1 MGASNTWMRSTAS
14 QSAVTGGKRKV
25 RRVLIV
31 DDHPI
36 VRQGLRRVMENE
48 DDLDV
53 CGEAETAR
61 DARAAIKEQTPDV
74 IIADISLKQGDGI
87 ELVRD
92 VRAHHPQLPI
102 LVLSMH
108 DEAIYAERM
117 LSAGANG
124 YIMKQAAS
132 EQFLVAL
139 RRVLDG
145 GIYVSEAVGNNMIQ
159 KFAAGGSY
167 ISANPIDRLS
177 NRELQILHM
186 IGKGMS
192 TRETAHSLNL
202 SIKTVESH
210 RQRIKRKLNL
220 STGTQLVQYAVNWF
234 TVARTAGATAASLLP
249 PKRIPSRCADPRA
262 SPPIA
267 SNPRAGRRWRARV
280 AAARRRAG
288 ARPHPARTRWPSHC
302 SRRAAARRPAP
313 RSLRGT
319 FARVDSPQPPSP
331 GRPIAPRRPAA
342 HRRRRRDGT

>member
-1 MGASNTWMRSTAS
+1 MAASSAWVRSSVTQSGINSSGLNT
-14 QSAVTGGKRKV
+14 GKRRV

-36 VRQGLRRVMENE
+36 VRQGLRRIMENE
-48 DDLDV
+48 DDLNV
-53 CGEAETAR
+53 CGEVETAR
-61 DARAAIKEQTPDV
+61 DARTAIKQLSPDV
-74 IIADISLKQGDGI
+74 IIADISLKQSDGI

-92 VRAHHPQLPI
+92 VRAHYPQLPI

-108 DEAIYAERM
+108 DESIYAERM

-132 EQFLVAL
+132 EQFLISL

-167 ISANPIDRLS
+167 VSANPIDRLS

-192 TRETAHSLNL
+192 TRETAQTLNL

-220 STGTQLVQYAVNWF
+220 HSGTQLVQYAVNWF
-234 TVARTAGATAASLLP
+234 T
-249 PKRIPSRCADPRA
+249 
-262 SPPIA
+262 
-267 SNPRAGRRWRARV
+267 GREA
-280 AAARRRAG
+280 
-288 ARPHPARTRWPSHC
+288 
-302 SRRAAARRPAP
+302 
-313 RSLRGT
+313 
-319 FARVDSPQPPSP
+319 
-331 GRPIAPRRPAA
+331 
-342 HRRRRRDGT
+342 RDGAKDAPSATGT

>member
-1 MGASNTWMRSTAS
+1 MAASNSWVGSSVSPAGTA
-14 QSAVTGGKRKV
+14 QGKRRV
-25 RRVLIV
+25 RRVLLV

-36 VRQGLRRVMENE
+36 VRQGLRRVMDNE
-48 DDLDV
+48 DDLTV

-61 DARAAIKEQTPDV
+61 DARTAIKELNPDV
-74 IIADISLKQGDGI
+74 MIADISLKQGDGI

-132 EQFLVAL
+132 EQFLVSL

-192 TRETAHSLNL
+192 TRETALSLNL

-234 TVARTAGATAASLLP
+234 TGREATPAQAATP
-249 PKRIPSRCADPRA
+249 GP
-262 SPPIA
+262 
-267 SNPRAGRRWRARV
+267 
-280 AAARRRAG
+280 AAAVPDAG
-288 ARPHPARTRWPSHC
+288 PGAPDPH
-302 SRRAAARRPAP
+302 
-313 RSLRGT
+313 G
-319 FARVDSPQPPSP
+319 
-331 GRPIAPRRPAA
+331 
-342 HRRRRRDGT
+342 

>member
-1 MGASNTWMRSTAS
+1 MPDSVGSATGLGMKFMAYRVNILGAVIEILGNTPSGTVVNVTGAKPRLRLRYDKEGRFMEETSMPVSNPTWTRSGVVAS
-14 QSAVTGGKRKV
+14 GIIGGKRRA

-36 VRQGLRRVMENE
+36 VRQGLRRVMEAEE
-48 DDLDV
+48 DLTV
-53 CGEAETAR
+53 CGEAETVR
-61 DARAAIKEQTPDV
+61 DARVAIKDLNPEV
-74 IIADISLKQGDGI
+74 MIADISLKQGDGI

-92 VRAHHPQLPI
+92 VRAHYPQLPI

-108 DEAIYAERM
+108 DETIYAERM
-117 LSAGANG
+117 LAAGANG

-132 EQFLVAL
+132 EQFLIAL

-220 STGTQLVQYAVNWF
+220 STGTQLVQYAINWF
-234 TVARTAGATAASLLP
+234 SSRKLQQGDAPPAAPAASATP
-249 PKRIPSRCADPRA
+249 E
-262 SPPIA
+262 
-267 SNPRAGRRWRARV
+267 
-280 AAARRRAG
+280 
-288 ARPHPARTRWPSHC
+288 
-302 SRRAAARRPAP
+302 
-313 RSLRGT
+313 
-319 FARVDSPQPPSP
+319 
-331 GRPIAPRRPAA
+331 
-342 HRRRRRDGT
+342 

>member
-1 MGASNTWMRSTAS
+1 MNMSSTA
-14 QSAVTGGKRKV
+14 ARVVATPPGNVMTKRNA
-25 RRVLIV
+25 RRILIV

-36 VRQGLRRVMENE
+36 VRQGLRRLMENE
-48 DDLDV
+48 EDLIV
-53 CGEAETAR
+53 CGEVETAR
-61 DARAAIKEQTPDV
+61 DARTAIKELSPDAV
-74 IIADISLKQGDGI
+74 IVDISLKQGDGI

-92 VRAHHPQLPI
+92 VRAHYATLPM

-132 EQFLVAL
+132 EQFLASL

-145 GIYVSEAVGNNMIQ
+145 GIYVSEAVGSNMIQ
-159 KFAAGGSY
+159 KFASGGAY

-192 TRETAHSLNL
+192 TRETANSLNL

-220 STGTQLVQYAVNWF
+220 NTGAQLVQYAVNWF
-234 TVARTAGATAASLLP
+234 
-249 PKRIPSRCADPRA
+249 
-262 SPPIA
+262 
-267 SNPRAGRRWRARV
+267 AGRE
-280 AAARRRAG
+280 
-288 ARPHPARTRWPSHC
+288 PAN
-302 SRRAAARRPAP
+302 
-313 RSLRGT
+313 
-319 FARVDSPQPPSP
+319 
-331 GRPIAPRRPAA
+331 
-342 HRRRRRDGT
+342 

>member
-1 MGASNTWMRSTAS
+1 
-14 QSAVTGGKRKV
+14 
-25 RRVLIV
+25 
-31 DDHPI
+31 
-36 VRQGLRRVMENE
+36 
-48 DDLDV
+48 
-53 CGEAETAR
+53 
-61 DARAAIKEQTPDV
+61 
-74 IIADISLKQGDGI
+74 
-87 ELVRD
+87 VRD

-234 TVARTAGATAASLLP
+234 TGREDRGRGNGESAAPETQPGAT
-249 PKRIPSRCADPRA
+249 
-262 SPPIA
+262 
-267 SNPRAGRRWRARV
+267 
-280 AAARRRAG
+280 
-288 ARPHPARTRWPSHC
+288 
-302 SRRAAARRPAP
+302 
-313 RSLRGT
+313 
-319 FARVDSPQPPSP
+319 
-331 GRPIAPRRPAA
+331 
-342 HRRRRRDGT
+342 

>member
-1 MGASNTWMRSTAS
+1 MNMAASSTWIRSSTPSGVNA
-14 QSAVTGGKRKV
+14 GKRRV

-36 VRQGLRRVMENE
+36 VRQGLRRIMENE
-48 DDLDV
+48 EDLVV

-61 DARAAIKEQTPDV
+61 DARTAIKELNPDV
-74 IIADISLKQGDGI
+74 MIADISLKQSDGI

-92 VRAHHPQLPI
+92 VRAHYPQLPI

-108 DEAIYAERM
+108 DETIYAERM

-132 EQFLVAL
+132 EQFLVSL

-192 TRETAHSLNL
+192 TRETAESLNL

-234 TVARTAGATAASLLP
+234 TGREAT
-249 PKRIPSRCADPRA
+249 
-262 SPPIA
+262 
-267 SNPRAGRRWRARV
+267 
-280 AAARRRAG
+280 
-288 ARPHPARTRWPSHC
+288 T
-302 SRRAAARRPAP
+302 PAP
-313 RSLRGT
+313 
-319 FARVDSPQPPSP
+319 QPSEGSTP
-331 GRPIAPRRPAA
+331 
-342 HRRRRRDGT
+342 

>member
-1 MGASNTWMRSTAS
+1 MADSSSWTRA
-14 QSAVTGGKRKV
+14 SAVSGDTVSVKRRI

-36 VRQGLRRVMENE
+36 VRQGLCRIMDNE
-48 DDLDV
+48 DDLSV
-53 CGEAETAR
+53 CGEAETVR
-61 DARAAIKEQTPDV
+61 DARAAIKDLAPDV
-74 IIADISLKQGDGI
+74 MIADISLKQGDGI

-117 LSAGANG
+117 LAAGANG

-132 EQFLVAL
+132 EQFLIAL

-145 GIYVSEAVGNNMIQ
+145 GIYVSDSIGGQMIQ
-159 KFAAGGSY
+159 KFAAGGTYTS
-167 ISANPIDRLS
+167 SNPIDRLS

-192 TRETAHSLNL
+192 TREAALSLNL

-220 STGTQLVQYAVNWF
+220 STGMQLVQYAVNWF
-234 TVARTAGATAASLLP
+234 
-249 PKRIPSRCADPRA
+249 ISRAND
-262 SPPIA
+262 S
-267 SNPRAGRRWRARV
+267 
-280 AAARRRAG
+280 
-288 ARPHPARTRWPSHC
+288 
-302 SRRAAARRPAP
+302 
-313 RSLRGT
+313 
-319 FARVDSPQPPSP
+319 VD
-331 GRPIAPRRPAA
+331 GE
-342 HRRRRRDGT
+342 

>member
-1 MGASNTWMRSTAS
+1 M
-14 QSAVTGGKRKV
+14 AVTSTWTRSSAPPSAMMTGQRRV

-48 DDLDV
+48 VDLSV
-53 CGEAETAR
+53 CGEAESVR
-61 DARAAIKEQTPDV
+61 DARQAIKDLKPDAL
-74 IIADISLKQGDGI
+74 IADISLKQSDGI

-108 DEAIYAERM
+108 DETIYAERM

-132 EQFLVAL
+132 EQFLIAM

-159 KFAAGGSY
+159 KFAAGAAY

-192 TRETAHSLNL
+192 TRETAQSLNL

-220 STGTQLVQYAVNWF
+220 ATGTQLIQYAVNWF
-234 TVARTAGATAASLLP
+234 TG
-249 PKRIPSRCADPRA
+249 
-262 SPPIA
+262 
-267 SNPRAGRRWRARV
+267 
-280 AAARRRAG
+280 
-288 ARPHPARTRWPSHC
+288 
-302 SRRAAARRPAP
+302 RAAQQLAP
-313 RSLRGT
+313 G
-319 FARVDSPQPPSP
+319 AD
-331 GRPIAPRRPAA
+331 A
-342 HRRRRRDGT
+342 